1 MNPPQNAKII
11 STMLGIENHDILSF
25 YLYLDYGDSGQDA
38 GGYALDAWNPTKE
51 KRIGAPKSME
61 LIRQIIELVGVE
73 KWEDL
78 PGKHIRVRADNSQVY
93 EIGHYLND
101 RWLNFTTFFRDT
113 K

>member
-1 MNPPQNAKII
+1 
-11 STMLGIENHDILSF
+11 
-25 YLYLDYGDSGQDA
+25 
-38 GGYALDAWNPTKE
+38 
-51 KRIGAPKSME
+51 ME

-101 RWLNFTTFFRDT
+101 RWLNFTTFFKDT